1 MKATHTVRGEIELPE
16 GVPADQPAHI
26 TVQVE
31 DVSRADAP
39 SEVIGEWLLDVER
52 LGTLRSVP
60 FEVNVPKERIDERR
74 LYSVRVHVAF
84 RATGEIAKGDFLSMQ
99 SYPVLTRGYGH
110 DARVQVRR
118 V

>member
-1 MKATHTVRGEIELPE
+1 MRATRTVRGEIVLPE
-16 GVPADQPAHI
+16 GVPADEPAYI
-26 TVQVE
+26 RVQVE

-39 SEVIGEWLLDVER
+39 SEVIGEWRRDVDR
-52 LGTLRSVP
+52 LGDLRFVP
-60 FEVNVPKERIDERR
+60 FEVTVPTERIDERR
-74 LYSVRVHVAF
+74 LYSVRAHVAF
-84 RATGEIAKGDFLSMQ
+84 RATGEIADGDFLSMQ